1 MNPRDEG
8 AVSGLVTRVLTER
21 RRERMRLVS
30 GNLRKIWVQFKRNAS
45 GMLGLWMLAF
55 FLLMALLAPL
65 LATHEDPDNYD
76 WARVNPVNA
85 SPSLDFPFGTDAMG
99 RDVWSMTVW
108 GAQASLLVGV
118 LASVISIVIGTVIG
132 VSAGYF
138 GKVMDELLM
147 RLTDFFLVLP
157 WFPLMIVFA
166 SLMGR
171 SFTNVIIVI
180 GITSW
185 PSTSRIVRA
194 QVLSVR
200 EKGFVERARA
210 IGAGDAH
217 IIRKHIVPNVFPLI
231 FANTILLMANAI
243 FSESFLSFFGLGDPD
258 VITWGAMLEEA
269 YNWGAFTS
277 FAWWV
282 ILAPGGFI
290 VLLIMAFYLLG
301 DALDEI
307 LNPKLRKR

>member
-1 MNPRDEG
+1 MTLPGEG
-8 AVSGLVTRVLTER
+8 VRVVLVGRLLTES
-21 RRERMRLVS
+21 RRERLRLMER
-30 GNLRKIWVQFKRNAS
+30 NLRGIWAQFRKNLG
-45 GMLGLWMLAF
+45 GMVGLWMLVF
-55 FLLMALLAPL
+55 FLLMALLAPV
-65 LATHEDPDNYD
+65 LATYENPDNYD
-76 WARVNPVNA
+76 WARTNPINA
-85 SPSLDFPFGTDAMG
+85 APSWDFPFGTDAMG

-108 GAQASLLVGV
+108 GAQASLVVGV

-185 PSTSRIVRA
+185 PSTARIVRA

-210 IGAGDAH
+210 IGAGDGH
-217 IIRKHIVPNVFPLI
+217 IIRKHIIPNVFPLI

-290 VLLIMAFYLLG
+290 VLLIMAFYLMG

-307 LNPKLRKR
+307 LNPKLRRR